1 MSDPDLEPGN
11 IVIATAVLVV
21 VIVVMVAI
29 AVCLLA
35 TSRKEEDI
43 ELQPF
48 THKESDSDCV
58 NNGKGHRDN

>member
-35 TSRKEEDI
+35 TSKKDEDI

-48 THKESDSDCV
+48 ACKESCSDGV
-58 NNGKGHRDN
+58 NNGKGHGDN